1 MLLADSYWLPFQKG
15 DAMEKAEITLIFD
28 LSNNRDKRIHEG
40 ILNLT
45 KYFEGN
51 LSEAFMQFFDR
62 MIYTISECDERMEK
76 CENLLIQV
84 ADQSVG
90 KKEGHA

>member
-1 MLLADSYWLPFQKG
+1 
-15 DAMEKAEITLIFD
+15 MEKAEITLTFD
-28 LSNNRDKRIHEG
+28 LNNKRDQKVYEG
-40 ILNLT
+40 IMNLT
-45 KYFEGN
+45 KYFDGN

-62 MIYTISECDERMEK
+62 MVYTIAECETRMQK

-84 ADQSVG
+84 ADRSVG

>member
-1 MLLADSYWLPFQKG
+1 M
-15 DAMEKAEITLIFD
+15 
-28 LSNNRDKRIHEG
+28 
-40 ILNLT
+40 NLT
-45 KYFEGN
+45 KYFGSN

-62 MIYTISECDERMEK
+62 MVYTIAECETRMQK

>member
-1 MLLADSYWLPFQKG
+1 MLMAESCSSQKG
-15 DAMEKAEITLIFD
+15 DTMEKAEITLTFD
-28 LSNNRDKRIHEG
+28 LSNKRDQRVYEG
-40 ILNLT
+40 IMNLT
-45 KYFEGN
+45 KYFGSN

-62 MIYTISECDERMEK
+62 MVYTIAECETRMQK

-84 ADQSVG
+84 ADRSVG

>member
-1 MLLADSYWLPFQKG
+1 
-15 DAMEKAEITLIFD
+15 MEKAEITITFD
-28 LSNNRDKRIHEG
+28 INNKRDQKVYEG
-40 ILNLT
+40 IMNLT
-45 KYFEGN
+45 KYFDGN

-62 MIYTISECDERMEK
+62 MVYTLAECETRMQK